1 MLQCPTLKMSTKPKQ
16 RLSGKNGS
24 TTLHDQTEPYEFRT
38 STYNNSD
45 DKVSH
50 EEWVNNVMFCLHYTN
65 IVAVQCSHATTM
77 LNTSATLRHKLKC
90 LIEGEDTV
98 FSVIAAS
105 NDEVSDLKKSI
116 RSERALDS
124 LKDVGPHT
132 LELWKVSAIFF
143 FWITM
148 RFESI
153 VSFTCL
159 SIHLGKVCRY
169 GRTYKYQ

>member
-1 MLQCPTLKMSTKPKQ
+1 
-16 RLSGKNGS
+16 
-24 TTLHDQTEPYEFRT
+24 
-38 STYNNSD
+38 
-45 DKVSH
+45 
-50 EEWVNNVMFCLHYTN
+50 MFCLRYTN

-105 NDEVSDLKKSI
+105 NDEISDLKKSI

-132 LELWKVSAIFF
+132 LELWKVSTINKPLCEMTLLFLAQGI
-143 FWITM
+143 
-148 RFESI
+148 RLYRSQA
-153 VSFTCL
+153 S
-159 SIHLGKVCRY
+159 
-169 GRTYKYQ
+169 